1 MNREVSIQRD
11 VGTRPQDRS
20 RDKQPE
26 KRFRV
31 ESTQCNL
38 EQFSELLGHNYELS
52 LAPQQS

>member
-1 MNREVSIQRD
+1 MDREVSIQRD

-38 EQFSELLGHNYELS
+38 EQFSELLGHN
-52 LAPQQS
+52 